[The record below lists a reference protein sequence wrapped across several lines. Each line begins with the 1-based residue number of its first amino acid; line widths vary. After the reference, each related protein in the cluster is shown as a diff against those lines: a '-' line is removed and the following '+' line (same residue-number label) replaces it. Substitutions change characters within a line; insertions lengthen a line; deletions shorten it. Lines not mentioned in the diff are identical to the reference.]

1 MKKTKNQ
8 KPKTKN
14 YLEEKARKVK
24 LLLLDVDGV
33 LTDGKII
40 YDSEGRDLKIFDVK
54 DGLGVYLLKKA
65 GILTILITARS
76 SKVIKLRAKDMEV
89 EEIFENAEDKR
100 KILDH
105 ILRKYRVSS
114 KEVCFVGDDLV
125 DLSVMKR
132 VGLAIS
138 VRDSCPEIKK
148 ISDYITKRKGGEG
161 AVREVCELIL
171 KAKRKWEDLVSL
183 YS

>member
-1 MKKTKNQ
+1 MREDLLK
-8 KPKTKN
+8 
-14 YLEEKARKVK
+14 KARKVK

-33 LTDGKII
+33 LTNGKII

-65 GILTILITARS
+65 GILTVLITARS
-76 SKVIKLRAKDMEV
+76 SKVIKLRARDMGV

-105 ILRKYRVSS
+105 ILKKYRVNL

-125 DLSVMKR
+125 DLSVMKDI
-132 VGLAIS
+132 GLAVS
-138 VRDSCPEIKK
+138 VKDGCSEIKK

-171 KAKRKWEDLVSL
+171 KAKRKWEGLVCL